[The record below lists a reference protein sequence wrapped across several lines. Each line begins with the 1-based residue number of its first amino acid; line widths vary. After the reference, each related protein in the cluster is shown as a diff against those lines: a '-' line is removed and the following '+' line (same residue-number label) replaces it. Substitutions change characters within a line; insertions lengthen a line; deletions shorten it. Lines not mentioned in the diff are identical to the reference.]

1 MSCEGAAALAE
12 RRVTLFRNG
21 TNVEGKVML
30 VPETFEEFLE
40 KVSEKLSIPA
50 RKVYTQFGGVI
61 DDVDLLREDDILYVS
76 VGEPFIRLAANSPEP
91 IAAHIPVSISS
102 DEIGALTCD
111 EWVTLNVGGRYFTTT
126 RSTLTTKEP
135 ESMLARMFCKEDSHM
150 WANSVDSNGAYLIDR
165 SPAYFEPILNY
176 LRHGEL
182 VIDKNVN
189 PQGVLEEAR
198 FFGIESLIHM
208 LEVRIEDE
216 KPATDLTP
224 ITRREFVLKL
234 MTTPSN
240 CELRC
245 QGLNFSNANLSKLDL
260 RYVNFKYATLRRANL
275 SGANLSYCNFERA
288 DMTGAK
294 LDAANLLGAKMLCV
308 TLEGASLQVSVRRR
322 EPGIKRKHWNCR
334 GRGVTPNFRAK
345 LFSLQGSIV
354 ACVGMC
360 FSSAVLFHMCNVS
373 QT

>member
-1 MSCEGAAALAE
+1 MSAGA
-12 RRVTLFRNG
+12 
-21 TNVEGKVML
+21 M
-30 VPETFEEFLE
+30 
-40 KVSEKLSIPA
+40 
-50 RKVYTQFGGVI
+50 
-61 DDVDLLREDDILYVS
+61 
-76 VGEPFIRLAANSPEP
+76 
-91 IAAHIPVSISS
+91 
-102 DEIGALTCD
+102 TCD

-135 ESMLARMFCKEDSHM
+135 ESMLARMFCKDDAHM

-165 SPAYFEPILNY
+165 SPTYFEPILNY

-182 VIDKNVN
+182 VMDKNTN

-308 TLEGASLQVSVRRR
+308 TLEGASLQVSR
-322 EPGIKRKHWNCR
+322 ETQHLPVARTQSSDATLCR
-334 GRGVTPNFRAK
+334 GRQHSPHNVHPAFVGTLTVTKQQSDEFVN
-345 LFSLQGSIV
+345 LL
-354 ACVGMC
+354 
-360 FSSAVLFHMCNVS
+360 
-373 QT
+373 

>member
-1 MSCEGAAALAE
+1 MAE
-12 RRVTLFRNG
+12 FIGSPERNTKRRVTLFKNG
-21 TNVEGKVML
+21 TNVEGKVLM
-30 VPETFEEFLE
+30 VPEDFEDFVD
-40 KVSEKLSIPA
+40 KVSQKLGIPA
-50 RKVYTQFGGVI
+50 RKIYTQHGGII
-61 DDVDLLREDDILYVS
+61 DDVDIVRDDDVLYVS
-76 VGEPFIRLAANSPEP
+76 MGEPFIRLAAQSPEP

-150 WANSVDSNGAYLIDR
+150 WTNSVDSNGAYLVDR

-216 KPATDLTP
+216 KPATDVTP

-294 LDAANLLGAKMLCV
+294 LDGANLLGAKMLCV
-308 TLEGASLQVSVRRR
+308 TLEGASLQVCMFTLNSMAIKIFTNHLYR
-322 EPGIKRKHWNCR
+322 E
-334 GRGVTPNFRAK
+334 
-345 LFSLQGSIV
+345 
-354 ACVGMC
+354 
-360 FSSAVLFHMCNVS
+360 
-373 QT
+373 

>member
-1 MSCEGAAALAE
+1 MAEIFQSPDEGMK
-12 RRVTLFRNG
+12 RRVTLFKNG
-21 TNVEGKVML
+21 TNIEGKVVL
-30 VPETFEEFLE
+30 VPDDIEGFLQ
-40 KVSEKLSIPA
+40 KISKKLGLPA
-50 RKVYTQFGGVI
+50 KKIYTQQGGVI
-61 DDVDLLREDDILYVS
+61 DDTDLLRDDDILFVS
-76 VGEPFIRLAANSPEP
+76 AGEPFVRLAAQSPEP

-102 DEIGALTCD
+102 DEIGALTSD

-182 VIDKNVN
+182 VMDKNIN

-208 LEVRIEDE
+208 LEVKIEDG
-216 KPATDLTP
+216 KPATDSTP

-294 LDAANLLGAKMLCV
+294 LDSANLLGAKMLCV
-308 TLEGASLQVSVRRR
+308 TLEGASLQV
-322 EPGIKRKHWNCR
+322 KHN
-334 GRGVTPNFRAK
+334 
-345 LFSLQGSIV
+345 SY
-354 ACVGMC
+354 MD
-360 FSSAVLFHMCNVS
+360 MYM
-373 QT
+373 